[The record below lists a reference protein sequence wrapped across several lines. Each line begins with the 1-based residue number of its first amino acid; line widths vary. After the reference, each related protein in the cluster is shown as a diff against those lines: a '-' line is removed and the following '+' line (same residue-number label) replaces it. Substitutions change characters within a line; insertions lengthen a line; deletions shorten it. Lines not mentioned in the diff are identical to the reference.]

1 MAKPVLT
8 NAEEFSFTTTRGE
21 VLELFGAVST
31 WVTDSKPGLA
41 SFGILK
47 RAGALHQVT
56 GTEPRRFVYSC
67 TIQGA
72 DVTARFRR
80 LLAVLEAD
88 PFGRLV
94 DPRLGSTDAVWEGTQ
109 ASEDAGEALDLIAF
123 SIRFTETGLRDA
135 PRPTPT
141 AQAQAAQSQAA
152 TAQTESAPS
161 GGAIAAAGAEVYART
176 SGLLLAMSQAETGL
190 GSLLD
195 VDASLAALSNAQRQ
209 LDALGAPQPA
219 RDAAARALAFDL
231 HSDASHTTTFTS
243 RLPERIGSDPIGT
256 IGTNRV
262 LPARGEAPVARRRF
276 PGGSPES
283 GISVLPRSAAPEQ
296 RSQDRIHVAAG
307 ARVLSVVSC
316 RPGDGLSGRPLGPV
330 PGTTTAA
337 AGPGAAEPGA
347 INLGCAFV

>member
-219 RDAAARALAFDL
+219 RDAAARALAFAL
-231 HSDASHTTTFTS
+231 QARNSFLAGRPALITRTLAQATS
-243 RLPERIGSDPIGT
+243 LSALAQQLYGSRGLTAEAEIRRLNRIPRPWSIPAGTKLLLSDP
-256 IGTNRV
+256 
-262 LPARGEAPVARRRF
+262 
-276 PGGSPES
+276 
-283 GISVLPRSAAPEQ
+283 AAIVE
-296 RSQDRIHVAAG
+296 
-307 ARVLSVVSC
+307 VS
-316 RPGDGLSGRPLGPV
+316 
-330 PGTTTAA
+330 
-337 AGPGAAEPGA
+337 
-347 INLGCAFV
+347 